1 VAGRE
6 KDMDFLRV
14 LLRERM
20 AKAAVLRARL
30 GVLPVPRD
38 RMELL
43 QERLRRVE
51 QAASI
56 DGRH

>member
-1 VAGRE
+1 
-6 KDMDFLRV
+6 MDFLRV